1 MFYAGV
7 KSIASEDKSTG
18 YIIINNDKQITL
30 LHLLDCNQLQF
41 VDDNL
46 LVIFFHNRNQD
57 FHMWLNDYEHT
68 MKTVAY
74 MSSEHI
80 WKLFDNSPGVTH
92 WLVSMD
98 ISE

>member
-1 MFYAGV
+1 M
-7 KSIASEDKSTG
+7 SIASEDKSTG
-18 YIIINNDKQITL
+18 YILINNDKHITL
-30 LHLLDCNQLQF
+30 LHLLDCNQLQS

-57 FHMWLNDYEHT
+57 FHRWLNDYEYT
-68 MKTVAY
+68 MKMVSY